1 MGTMRNVNSHL
12 RNIKLGLLKGY
23 GLRSPTS
30 SAPSH
35 TQAQLLYGSCVP
47 WYMHTHGAPQSVLV
61 PKSETVPKSG
71 DTTFGREAAME
82 KKSASDKA
90 ILLDENVHSSS
101 TGELTG
107 GNMRPN
113 IPYTCVGRQLPP

>member
-1 MGTMRNVNSHL
+1 MAYGRRRRRHLLIRKRNSCTDRVL
-12 RNIKLGLLKGY
+12 R
-23 GLRSPTS
+23 PT
-30 SAPSH
+30 PRK
-35 TQAQLLYGSCVP
+35 
-47 WYMHTHGAPQSVLV
+47 SVLV

-71 DTTFGREAAME
+71 DTTFGRKAAME

-90 ILLDENVHSSS
+90 ILPDENVHSSS

-113 IPYTCVGRQLPP
+113 ILYNCVRRQLPP

>member
-1 MGTMRNVNSHL
+1 
-12 RNIKLGLLKGY
+12 
-23 GLRSPTS
+23 
-30 SAPSH
+30 
-35 TQAQLLYGSCVP
+35 
-47 WYMHTHGAPQSVLV
+47 MHTHGAPQSVLV

-107 GNMRPN
+107 GNMRSN
-113 IPYTCVGRQLPP
+113 ILYTCVGRQLPP